1 MNPPVPAS
9 LIETEVKTTSA
20 SPSGNV
26 SNAEPNLNAP
36 INILLVDDEPRN
48 LDVLE
53 NILASPNYRLV
64 RAQTADET
72 FLALIQND
80 FAAIVLDIQMPVMT
94 GFELAKLIKQ
104 RKRNELIP
112 IIFLTAY
119 FHEDRDVLSAYDVG
133 AVDYLTKPV
142 NPQILR
148 SKINVFAELF
158 RTARALAISNSNLE
172 QQVLRRQEAEE
183 ALRRAN
189 AGLEVR
195 VEERTASLMQ
205 ANRELRESEERY
217 RLILENVLEYAVFT
231 VDREGQVT
239 SWNAGAQRVLDLEEE
254 EILGKRLDTIFT
266 AEDRAQGLLDL
277 EMDRALKND
286 KTQHEHWHV
295 RKDGSRF
302 WGSGM
307 LMTLKD
313 ENGQHLGFL
322 KILRDR
328 TIHRNAEQQLRE
340 AEILRASER
349 EQIRIS
355 QDLHD
360 GLGQQLAGI
369 SCLCDTLKKDLSQN
383 DSSQPNL
390 ASRISELLNV
400 AVAQIRVLAR
410 GLQPVIPEPN
420 GLMSALEG
428 LAAHVSDLFKIS
440 CQFECPRPVLI
451 ENNATATHLY
461 RIAQEAVTNAIKH
474 GRARGIKIELSS
486 TSKQVILTISDDGTG
501 FKPGAKGENGLG
513 LRIMNHRAGIL
524 GATLTIKNKKDGGT
538 DLVCT
543 MEKAVKQRH

>member
-513 LRIMNHRAGIL
+513 LRIEPSRRYIGCNL
-524 GATLTIKNKKDGGT
+524 DDKKQKGRRDRSGLHNG
-538 DLVCT
+538 
-543 MEKAVKQRH
+543 KGR